1 MKSEKITKD
10 EQIKILTEELK
21 RKDKIIQK
29 LREEKELLFKLS
41 IKTTNK
47 ILDEK
52 N

>member
-1 MKSEKITKD
+1 MDSKKITKD

-29 LREEKELLFKLS
+29 LKEEKELLFKLS

-47 ILDEK
+47 ILDQK
-52 N
+52 D